1 MLTTRIPQG
10 KTKISFPLEAKCKNL
25 LESDS
30 SKLSPKGNKLKL
42 HIIRTKEVEYHELG
56 KWYVNGKKETWLDPN
71 TTFTQVNGFK
81 LFVWTEA
88 RIGFNDPVLFFI
100 SNLLHRILLQANYI
114 T

>member
-1 MLTTRIPQG
+1 MLTSRIPQG

-56 KWYVNGKKETWLDPN
+56 K
-71 TTFTQVNGFK
+71 
-81 LFVWTEA
+81 
-88 RIGFNDPVLFFI
+88 
-100 SNLLHRILLQANYI
+100 
-114 T
+114 